1 MKKNVVL
8 FYGIPAYGHVYSNL
22 YLAGRLAK
30 TGVPVIYYSTET
42 LRMAIEANGC
52 LYRPYPIC
60 QETLDLTDGKK
71 ILKLYRLILQYTQE
85 MLPALLKDAKKILPC
100 GVIFESLALWGRAI
114 SDMLSLPSFSFYSIA
129 AIHWPKGN
137 GFFAYAR
144 GFSGDF
150 LSHTGEILPAMR
162 LKFQLKRRY
171 PLKKLGLLPVLMNKG
186 TYNLMGYSRRFQ
198 PGGKSFGNDYLF
210 LGPLASHRHIIEA
223 NDFACP
229 DKPFIYVSL
238 GTVFNQD
245 PMLVREL
252 VRQFGQ
258 ARGGPEKGG
267 GKHTANC
274 PVILVWDGKAGTA
287 PIRFPPNFIVR
298 PFVNQAEIFPRA
310 SLFITAGG
318 VNSIHEAL
326 SHGVP
331 CLLCPQQ
338 GEQFLNARQFEKM
351 GFGKILK
358 NPASLYQEAQE
369 TIRLKDTWDK
379 TWQQEMTSLH
389 INRALWLIRRCCL
402 PQTPPGPL
410 P

>member
-30 TGVPVIYYSTET
+30 IGVPVIYYSTET
-42 LRMAIEANGC
+42 FRMAIEANGC

-162 LKFQLKRRY
+162 LKFQLKRR
-171 PLKKLGLLPVLMNKG
+171 
-186 TYNLMGYSRRFQ
+186 
-198 PGGKSFGNDYLF
+198 
-210 LGPLASHRHIIEA
+210 
-223 NDFACP
+223 
-229 DKPFIYVSL
+229 
-238 GTVFNQD
+238 
-245 PMLVREL
+245 
-252 VRQFGQ
+252 
-258 ARGGPEKGG
+258 
-267 GKHTANC
+267 
-274 PVILVWDGKAGTA
+274 
-287 PIRFPPNFIVR
+287 
-298 PFVNQAEIFPRA
+298 
-310 SLFITAGG
+310 
-318 VNSIHEAL
+318 
-326 SHGVP
+326 
-331 CLLCPQQ
+331 
-338 GEQFLNARQFEKM
+338 
-351 GFGKILK
+351 
-358 NPASLYQEAQE
+358 
-369 TIRLKDTWDK
+369 
-379 TWQQEMTSLH
+379 
-389 INRALWLIRRCCL
+389 
-402 PQTPPGPL
+402 
-410 P
+410 